1 MATKKGTPRPATGR
15 RIPIVFGSKKTKV
28 GGKSVTKQ
36 LIAKIP
42 ESTIKALA
50 IKLKPAA
57 QAATNAKLIKAKN
70 GNLYLP
76 RNGGTG
82 SGKRSM
88 LCSADG
94 LAWYS
99 VVIPTGCSYSLAKT
113 VLAKNSK
120 AVAFKTPAGG
130 VQIVGDPKKVKSKPV
145 AKSPTAKK

>member
-15 RIPIVFGSKKTKV
+15 RIPTVFGSKKTKV

-50 IKLKPAA
+50 IKLKPAT
-57 QAATNAKLIKAKN
+57 AAAKDAKLIKSKSGA
-70 GNLYLP
+70 LYLP

-88 LCSADG
+88 LCSPDG

-130 VQIVGDPKKVKSKPV
+130 VQIVGDGKKVKSKP
-145 AKSPTAKK
+145 ATKSPTAKK